1 LDKAEAGDRSDAGG
15 LMDED
20 IERTDEDSRDDT
32 EAPSS
37 SLGLDHGLL
46 EPLGTR
52 GSGEEG
58 PLKAAGDAG

>member
-1 LDKAEAGDRSDAGG
+1 ME
-15 LMDED
+15 ED

-46 EPLGTR
+46 DPLGTR